1 MPGAP
6 PMTPVYVLEL
16 GGQDD
21 RFARREAESACSA
34 VDPLG
39 TGLATAR
46 GVTDRVRGLAYTQR
60 VAALLGRTAPRVED
74 AVTLLDAAALEGPGG
89 PSTGGWAVPEGAE
102 GSVRVRARDVRSL
115 TGVDTARA
123 ERELGAVLVDRGFS
137 VDLEDPDHE
146 LRALFAVPPGHDDAD
161 DGTATVGIAD
171 EREVRLAEDET
182 DAGGLGADEPGVCAL
197 GWLTAESVRDFGER
211 QPTDKPFF
219 QPGSMDPLLARALAN
234 IAGARPGRTLLD
246 PMCGTGGL
254 LAEAGLVGADV
265 VGIDA
270 QWKMVRG
277 ARRNLG
283 HYLGGG
289 GGASGGPGGP
299 EAVEPPGGFAT
310 CRGDARRLPV
320 AGGPDGDG
328 PVDAVV
334 FDAPYGRQSWA
345 SDELSA
351 VVGDA
356 LAEARRVAR
365 RAVVVGDRAW
375 TGAAEAAGWTVVDR
389 FDRRV
394 HRSLTRY
401 ILVLQADDAGPGAEP
416 GDAGGPDDRR
426 AANDR

>member
-426 AANDR
+426 AADDR

>member
-401 ILVLQADDAGPGAEP
+401 ILVLQADDAGPGTEP

>member
-146 LRALFAVPPGHDDAD
+146 LRALFAVPPGHDDDD

-401 ILVLQADDAGPGAEP
+401 ILVLQADDAGPGTEP

-426 AANDR
+426 AADDR

>member
-401 ILVLQADDAGPGAEP
+401 ILVLQADDAGPGTEP

-426 AANDR
+426 AADDR

>member
-1 MPGAP
+1 MPDAAP
-6 PMTPVYVLEL
+6 TPGVYVLEL

-34 VDPLG
+34 VEPLG

-46 GVTDRVRGLAYTQR
+46 GVTDRVRGLAFTQR
-60 VAALLGRTAPRVED
+60 AAELVGRTAPRIED
-74 AVTLLDAAALEGPGG
+74 AVTLLDAAALDSVGQRP
-89 PSTGGWAVPEGAE
+89 TGSRAPPDDRE
-102 GSVRVRARDVRSL
+102 GSVRVRARDVRGL
-115 TGVDTARA
+115 TDIDTKRA
-123 ERELGAVLVDRGFS
+123 ERELGQVLVDRGFE

-146 LRALFAVPPGHDDAD
+146 LRALFAAPPGHDDDD
-161 DGTATVGIAD
+161 DGTVTIGIDD
-171 EREVRLAEDET
+171 ERDVEVVEHDGAVDT
-182 DAGGLGADEPGVCAL
+182 DGLEGLGGDTAPGVCAL
-197 GWLTAESVRDFGER
+197 GWLTAESRRDFGDR

-254 LAEAGLVGADV
+254 LAEGALVGADV
-265 VGIDA
+265 VGVDA

-277 ARRNLG
+277 ASENLE
-283 HYLGGG
+283 HYLGDSTDADGDESAGG
-289 GGASGGPGGP
+289 LSGAAESPG
-299 EAVEPPGGFAT
+299 EAAV
-310 CRGDARRLPV
+310 CRGDARRLPI
-320 AGGPDGDG
+320 AGEDGEGPI
-328 PVDAVV
+328 DAVV

-365 RAVVVGDRAW
+365 RAVVVGDRPW
-375 TGAAEAAGWTVVDR
+375 TEAAETAGWTVTDR

-394 HRSLTRY
+394 HGSLVRH
-401 ILVLQADDAGPGAEP
+401 ILVLTADPDAA
-416 GDAGGPDDRR
+416 PDTG
-426 AANDR
+426 